1 MDYVQFIIWTH
12 QGLSWDEMLKMKK
25 LNLFQILK
33 CLYSLKKA
41 QEAEFLIFLIDIAK
55 PTMGIWNLMI
65 ETKNQNIIY
74 LDMNNF
80 YGYAMSRFLQTS
92 GFK

>member
-1 MDYVQFIIWTH
+1 M
-12 QGLSWDEMLKMKK
+12 
-25 LNLFQILK
+25 FQ
-33 CLYSLKKA
+33 
-41 QEAEFLIFLIDIAK
+41 
-55 PTMGIWNLMI
+55 
-65 ETKNQNIIY
+65 TKNQNIIY